1 MTISGEWSPYEDVD
15 GYLQFYQ
22 NRFYESEY
30 FRESNGLTLL
40 QDETVETAGMK
51 RAADALLRGGQCPAL
66 QGLHLCL
73 PEAGQKLYAL
83 SLPGREL

>member
-40 QDETVETAGMK
+40 QDETVETAGMET
-51 RAADALLRGGQCPAL
+51 RLLTLSFGEDSALP
-66 QGLHLCL
+66 
-73 PEAGQKLYAL
+73 
-83 SLPGREL
+83 